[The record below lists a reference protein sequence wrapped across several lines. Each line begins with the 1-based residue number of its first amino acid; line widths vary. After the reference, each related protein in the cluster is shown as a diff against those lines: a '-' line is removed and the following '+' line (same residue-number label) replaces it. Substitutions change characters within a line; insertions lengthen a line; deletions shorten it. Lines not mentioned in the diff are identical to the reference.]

1 MSFGVMGGN
10 IQPQGHAQI
19 VSNIVDFGMNP
30 QEAGD
35 AARYTHSGSSQP
47 TGQVMDDGGSVQLEG
62 GVCASAVRELRARGH
77 HIVRGANGGGYQSI
91 TYDAEHDSYI
101 GASEMRK
108 DGMAAG
114 Y

>member
-62 GVCASAVRELRARGH
+62 GVCASAVRSH
-77 HIVRGANGGGYQSI
+77 
-91 TYDAEHDSYI
+91 
-101 GASEMRK
+101 GASFTSC
-108 DGMAAG
+108 
-114 Y
+114 